1 MRSQRYRVRA
11 FSYRSASRRLFH
23 VKQFGEMCSREN
35 RGGVCGRGQS
45 CPRLRLGASRGTCV
59 LLVQRLR
66 PLRYN
71 TAHGKR
77 TEHPTGGRARRNAHA
92 RPRHRAGQCVAASQA
107 AARRRRRALRRARVR
122 GGRDLGARPPG
133 RSARGVQEAGRAQS
147 RRRGAGGAGRRLH
160 RHGRRHRRRHHGG
173 VRRGD
178 IRQARQ
184 PVRREA
190 YAALPV
196 GSHA

>member
-35 RGGVCGRGQS
+35 RGGVCGRVRVARACVWALRVEPACS
-45 CPRLRLGASRGTCV
+45 WCNACARCATIPRMENE
-59 LLVQRLR
+59 Q
-66 PLRYN
+66 N
-71 TAHGKR
+71 TSS
-77 TEHPTGGRARRNAHA
+77 
-92 RPRHRAGQCVAASQA
+92 AASSADPVTPALDIVLASASPRRKQLLEDA
-107 AARRRRRALRRARVR
+107 GVRFVVHASEVDDLWSPTSWPIRPRRRRSWPSAKPAPWCRRCWPSLHGIAAVI
-122 GGRDLGARPPG
+122 GADTMVVCEG
-133 RSARGVQEAGRAQS
+133 E
-147 RRRGAGGAGRRLH
+147 
-160 RHGRRHRRRHHGG
+160 
-173 VRRGD
+173 
-178 IRQARQ
+178 IFRQARQ